1 IASIRKASERLEIM
15 YLDKK
20 EKEYYDAQQ
29 KRYLDESS
37 RIQEAVEKAV
47 KEAVAQ
53 TGLNKQIEIT
63 KNLISIG
70 LDNANIAKGTGLTV
84 EQIEALRKS

>member
-1 IASIRKASERLEIM
+1 
-15 YLDKK
+15 DKK

-47 KEAVAQ
+47 KEAIEKAVAQ
-53 TGLNKQIEIT
+53 TVEQTELNRNVEVA
-63 KNLISIG
+63 KNAIKKG
-70 LDNANIAKGTGLTV
+70 ANNDFIADITGLTV
-84 EQIEALRKS
+84 KQIEQLRSETK